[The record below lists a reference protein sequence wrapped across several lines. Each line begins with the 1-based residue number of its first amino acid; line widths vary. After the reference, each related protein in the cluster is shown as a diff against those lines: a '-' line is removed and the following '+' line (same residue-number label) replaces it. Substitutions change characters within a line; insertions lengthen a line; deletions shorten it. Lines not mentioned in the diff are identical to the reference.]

1 MVFQAETEAKHFL
14 LNWAPGL
21 FLEEGP
27 QDRGGGREDELVS
40 SEGLGGGGAV
50 RGVRDESDVEEGVG
64 RISEIAEV
72 EVDVEGL
79 AGVVAAA
86 AVG

>member
-1 MVFQAETEAKHFL
+1 MVLQAETQAKHFL

-50 RGVRDESDVEEGVG
+50 GGVRDESDVEGG
-64 RISEIAEV
+64 TLISESAEG
-72 EVDVEGL
+72 EVNVEGL
-79 AGVVAAA
+79 AVAGGV